1 MSTATAAEPAAT
13 SVAPESGDGV
23 VENSHT
29 SVPVIAGVSAVAVL
43 ALTACLVLL
52 AIVWKKGVLNPC
64 LRTRHASPSPE
75 ENHVE
80 HTDHE
85 AYRSREKDL
94 LQELSAGEAHVH
106 ELDGTT
112 IASPGG
118 LDEDKMS
125 ARRSP
130 SDVHAQSG
138 PADGGQNETG
148 DGIFVNSVN

>member
-1 MSTATAAEPAAT
+1 MSTATSAEPVAT
-13 SVAPESGDGV
+13 SVAPKSGDGV

-29 SVPVIAGVSAVAVL
+29 FVPVIAGTSAVAVL
-43 ALTACLVLL
+43 AITACLVLL
-52 AIVWKKGVLNPC
+52 AIVWEKGISNPC
-64 LRTRHASPSPE
+64 LRTRHASPSTE
-75 ENHVE
+75 EHRIE

-118 LDEDKMS
+118 LDEDEVS

-130 SDVHAQSG
+130 SDVHAQRG
-138 PADGGQNETG
+138 PADGGRNETG